1 MSKPL
6 RFLLDE
12 HLSPKVAEIC
22 GEKCAISLH
31 HWKNGALVGESDE
44 RILQAAAG
52 EKFVLVTFD
61 VNTIPSLLR
70 DMAIQGESHTGVS
83 FISTRSFAQNDSSG
97 IASAL
102 LRLSENTKRESWLNR
117 FVFLTKKQ

>member
-1 MSKPL
+1 VSKPL
-6 RFLLDE
+6 RFFLDE

-22 GEKCAISLH
+22 GKKCAISLH
-31 HWKNGALVGESDE
+31 HWKNGTLVGESDE

-52 EKFVLVTFD
+52 EKLVLVTFD
-61 VNTIPSLLR
+61 VNTIPRLLQ
-70 DMAIQGESHTGVS
+70 DMAIQDESHTGVI

-102 LRLSENTKRESWLNR
+102 LRMSENTKRESWLNR
-117 FVFLTKKQ
+117 IAFLTKKQ